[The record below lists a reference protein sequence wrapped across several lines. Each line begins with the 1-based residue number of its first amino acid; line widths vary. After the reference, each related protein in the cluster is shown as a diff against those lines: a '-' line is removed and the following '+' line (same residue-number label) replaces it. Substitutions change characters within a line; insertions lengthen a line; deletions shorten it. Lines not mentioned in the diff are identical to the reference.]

1 MDKQE
6 LIEEVKDF
14 LKSIDA
20 KEAILFGSRATGEN
34 LERSD
39 VDLIV
44 IDDKFSTMKF
54 VDRLVFLHKH
64 WRLPYFLEGL
74 PYTRKEF
81 EELEKTRGI
90 IKEAKRHGIVIR
102 I

>member
-1 MDKQE
+1 MDKKE
-6 LIEEVKDF
+6 LISEIKKF
-14 LKSIDA
+14 LMRINA
-20 KEAILFGSRATGEN
+20 KEAILFGSRASNEH

-44 IDDKFSTMKF
+44 IDDQFKSMKF
-54 VDRLVFLHKH
+54 VDRLVYLHRH

-74 PYTRKEF
+74 AYTQEEF
-81 EELEKTRGI
+81 EQLEETRGI
-90 IKEAKRHGIVIR
+90 IREAKKYGIVIR